1 LHRIF
6 KTNCPMT
13 KSTLV
18 LAFVCAYSYAFA
30 QQLPLFTQY
39 RDNLGIINP
48 AAPHFDFLTQNKT
61 ISVGATYRKQW
72 VGLDNAPVTQ
82 VLRYEHIMAY
92 TGNSFS
98 PLFGAYVMRD
108 VTGPLSMTG
117 LYGKFGA
124 ALTEDAESGGISAAI
139 SGGLVAYTLDTD
151 KIKVRDADDIVVAG
165 RRNKLFPDVGLG
177 IYYWKK
183 LDGRGFF
190 EDDMLSGGISVPQT
204 LGLNLQFK
212 DDGKTFSTR
221 RVQHFYGQFSW
232 LHSIEDMERFIQPSI
247 WVKYAINAPVNVD
260 MNVRYQLA
268 PAMWIGAGASSGGN
282 FHAETG
288 FNIGENAGVDG
299 LLKIGYGFDYSYSRI
314 GPYAGST
321 HEFNVIYSFGG
332 K

>member
-1 LHRIF
+1 ML
-6 KTNCPMT
+6 

-18 LAFVCAYSYAFA
+18 FAFVCAYSYVFA

-48 AAPHFDFLTQNKT
+48 AAPHSDFLTQNKT
-61 ISVGATYRKQW
+61 ISVGGTYRNQW
-72 VGLDNAPVTQ
+72 VGLDNSPVTQ

-92 TGNSFS
+92 TGNSFA
-98 PLFGAYVMRD
+98 PLFGTYIMRD

-124 ALTEDAESGGISAAI
+124 AMTDDAEVGGFSAAL
-139 SGGLVAYTLDTD
+139 SAGLVAYGLDTD
-151 KIKVRDADDIVVAG
+151 KVKVRDADDVVVAG
-165 RRNKLFPDVGLG
+165 RRTRLFPDVGLG
-177 IYYWKK
+177 VYYWKK

-190 EDDMLSGGISVPQT
+190 EDDIIAGGLSVPQT
-204 LGLNLQFK
+204 IGLNVQFK
-212 DDGKTFSTR
+212 NDANNLSTR

-232 LHSIEDMERFIQPSI
+232 LHSIEDQERFLQPSI
-247 WVKYAINAPVNVD
+247 WIKYAPNAPLNVD
-260 MNVRYQLA
+260 MNVRYQLI
-268 PAMWIGAGASSGGN
+268 PALWIGAGASTGGN

-288 FNIGENAGVDG
+288 FNIGENAGVEG

-314 GPYAGST
+314 GPFAGST